1 MPVKPKKTPLT
12 KALFVIMLVMCSPLG
27 MAMADLS
34 PEDALRTFRASD
46 TLNMDLIPPPLK
58 HKRYLRST
66 ADVTTTSTGEL
77 RRLVPDL
84 SGLKELGS
92 SFGKQAVGF
101 PVRLR
106 QSVLTI
112 YSKIMTRMRAQW
124 WLWVNKQRNPE
135 EVFELLQ
142 LVKEG
147 EPFGNPFENPN
158 FPVWK
163 YIVGKT
169 TPKEDVPKVMFDI
182 MVKKL
187 GDEGQ
192 LDRFLAQAKSSAKF
206 GYTVKSL
213 CNYRIKQWVE
223 KGYTSKNRFDYLEL
237 NKFEKIDELLSC
249 PEFSMWAAFNTEKK
263 SVYEAFE
270 FFKGS
275 NNHVMNLDLMRAL
288 AAIGEDDANFEFAQG
303 LLLSQLQYFMYSQRK
318 ESSFKL
324 FKLQG
329 METSNPTDLTTD
341 PLGRLWVD
349 YVYMNLEGLNTVLHK
364 LQSVVGINA
373 ALKIMKNMDEN
384 GYLLKSLEKEKPIK
398 GHKDF
403 HVFYVSMPGIVKN
416 PSNYVEDGGELVEN

>member
-1 MPVKPKKTPLT
+1 MPVKPKKTSLT
-12 KALFVIMLVMCSPLG
+12 KALFVIMLVVCSPFG
-27 MAMADLS
+27 MAMADLL
-34 PEDALRTFRASD
+34 PEDALRTFWASD

-101 PVRLR
+101 PARLR

-135 EVFELLQ
+135 EVFESLQ

-147 EPFGNPFENPN
+147 KSLKNPFENPN

-192 LDRFLAQAKSSAKF
+192 LDRFLAQTKSSAKF
-206 GYTVKSL
+206 GYTVKSI

-223 KGYTSKNRFDYLEL
+223 KGYTSENRFNYLEL
-237 NKFEKIDELLSC
+237 NKFSKFGEIPHL
-249 PEFSMWAAFNTEKK
+249 PGFSMWAAFNTEKN

-270 FFKGS
+270 FLKGS
-275 NNHVMNLDLMRAL
+275 EGRTMNLDLMRAL
-288 AAIGEDDANFEFAQG
+288 AKIGKGDANFEFAQG
-303 LLLSQLQYFMYSQRK
+303 LLLSQLQFMK
-318 ESSFKL
+318 KKPKLLESTFEL

-329 METSNPTDLTTD
+329 KKTSNPTDLTTD
-341 PLGRLWVD
+341 LLGRLWVD
-349 YVYMNLEGLNTVLHK
+349 FVYMRTQGKTSSIRCREVYKK
-364 LQSVVGINA
+364 LSDKVGHGA
-373 ALKIMKNMDEN
+373 ALKVMKQVHRN
-384 GYLLKSLEKEKPIK
+384 GFFLKSLEKENPIK
-398 GHKDF
+398 GDKDF
-403 HVFYVSMPGIVKN
+403 SSFMKKLRKKM
-416 PSNYVEDGGELVEN
+416 E

>member
-169 TPKEDVPKVMFDI
+169 TPKEDVPKVMFNI

-223 KGYTSKNRFDYLEL
+223 KGYTLEYVFYYLEPD
-237 NKFEKIDELLSC
+237 KFRKFGEIPRL
-249 PEFSMWAAFNTEKK
+249 PGFSMWAAFNTEKN

-270 FFKGS
+270 FLKGS
-275 NNHVMNLDLMRAL
+275 KGRTINLDLMRAL
-288 AAIGEDDANFEFAQG
+288 AAIGKGDANFEFSQG
-303 LLLSQLQYFMYSQRK
+303 LLLSQLQFMK
-318 ESSFKL
+318 KNPKLFESTFKL
-324 FKLQG
+324 FELQG
-329 METSNPTDLTTD
+329 KKTSNPTDLTTD
-341 PLGRLWVD
+341 LLGRLWVD
-349 YVYMNLEGLNTVLHK
+349 FVYMRTQGKTSSIRCREVYKK
-364 LQSVVGINA
+364 LSDKVGHGA
-373 ALKIMKNMDEN
+373 ALQVMKQVHRN
-384 GYLLKSLEKEKPIK
+384 GFFLKSLEKENPIK
-398 GHKDF
+398 GDKDF
-403 HVFYVSMPGIVKN
+403 DLFMKKLRKKMAKN
-416 PSNYVEDGGELVEN
+416 SK